1 MLTAISLSDKL
12 GDKGLVA
19 LSLHPGV
26 IMTNLGTHLDWN
38 TDWPALS
45 KFKHVPTGSLSLVTS
60 ESKLL
65 VTCN

>member
-45 KFKHVPTGSLSLVTS
+45 KFKHIQQEVSASSPPNSS
-60 ESKLL
+60 
-65 VTCN
+65 C